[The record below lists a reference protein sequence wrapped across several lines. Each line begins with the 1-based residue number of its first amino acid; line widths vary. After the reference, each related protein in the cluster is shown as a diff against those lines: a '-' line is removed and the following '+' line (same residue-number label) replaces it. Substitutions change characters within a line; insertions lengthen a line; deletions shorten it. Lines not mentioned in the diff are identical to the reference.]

1 MSEWKEQKEGYRE
14 ALHYINGRKNGTI
27 TSLRTPWKKVDDAGI
42 DGFEW
47 NSFIVI
53 GGRPG
58 SGKTL
63 LKDQIVRECFERNP
77 NEDMRVLEFQFE
89 MIARV
94 SKVRE
99 FSAELKENYKYI
111 CSASKGLTIND
122 DEIERLKAH
131 SRAKSK
137 LPIDTVEEKK
147 TIDEIEKIIG
157 KYMEKYKKPDG
168 TYTKT
173 LITLDHSYLV
183 KLGKNEKTK
192 VEMLYNLGE
201 VATTIKRKYP
211 VIFIILSQLKREVE
225 APERNEDGKY
235 GNFIL
240 ETDIFGG
247 DALVQNADL
256 VFGINKPSKRFITR
270 YGPERFIIE
279 DENTLVFHFLKVRN
293 GDPRMSFFRAV
304 FGEMK
309 IEEMETPPRE

>member
-1 MSEWKEQKEGYRE
+1 MSKWKGQKEGYRD
-14 ALHYINGRKNGTI
+14 ALRYIKGRKNGTI
-27 TSLRTPWKKVDDAGI
+27 TSLRTPWRKVDDAGI
-42 DGFEW
+42 DGIEW
-47 NSFIVI
+47 NSFVVV

-63 LKDQIVRECFERNP
+63 LKDQIVREAFERNP
-77 NEDMRVLEFQFE
+77 NQKMRALEFQFE

-99 FSAELKENYKYI
+99 FSATLKENYKYV
-111 CSASKGLTIND
+111 CSASKGLTISD
-122 DEIERLKAH
+122 EEIEKLKEHA
-131 SRAKSK
+131 RAKSK
-137 LPIDTVEEKK
+137 LPIDTVEEKMNIEQIMK
-147 TIDEIEKIIG
+147 TIDE
-157 KYMEKYKKPDG
+157 YMEEHKDEDG
-168 TYTKT
+168 NYTNT

-183 KLGKNEKTK
+183 QLGKNEKTK

-201 VATTIKRKYP
+201 AATTIKRKYP

-225 APERNEDGKY
+225 SADRNEDGKY

-293 GDPRMSFFRAV
+293 GDPRMSFFKAV
-304 FGEMK
+304 FEEMK
-309 IEEMETPPRE
+309 IEEMATPPRE